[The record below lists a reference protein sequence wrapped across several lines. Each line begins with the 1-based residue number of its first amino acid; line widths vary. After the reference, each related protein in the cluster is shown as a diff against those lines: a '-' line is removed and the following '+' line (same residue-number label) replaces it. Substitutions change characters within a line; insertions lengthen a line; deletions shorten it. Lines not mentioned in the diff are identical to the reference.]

1 MAESQNIVQL
11 TDATFDAEV
20 VQSPL
25 PVLIDFW
32 APWCGPC
39 RAIAPIVAEVA
50 DAYAGRVK
58 VGKINVDED
67 TRVAAMHNISAIPTL
82 LLFKGGQVVEQLV
95 GAVPKN
101 KLVALL
107 DRHL

>member
-1 MAESQNIVQL
+1 MAEAQNIVQL

-20 VQSPL
+20 LKSPI

-67 TRVAAMHNISAIPTL
+67 TRVAAMHSISAIPTL
-82 LLFKGGQVVEQLV
+82 LLVKGGQVVEQLV